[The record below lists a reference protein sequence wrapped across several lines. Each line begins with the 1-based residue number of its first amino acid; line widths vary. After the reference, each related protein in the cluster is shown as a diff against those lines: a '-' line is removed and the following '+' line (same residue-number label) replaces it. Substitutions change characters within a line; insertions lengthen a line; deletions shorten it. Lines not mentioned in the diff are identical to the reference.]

1 MKITVEFI
9 QGFNVENMFGQ
20 YENNQKSVRTY
31 QAYKP
36 VTLT

>member
-1 MKITVEFI
+1 MKIMVEFI
-9 QGFNVENMFGQ
+9 QGFNAENMCRQ
-20 YENNQKSVRTY
+20 YESNQKSVRTY